1 LNQYKYVKINKF
13 PFILFCFSNTG
24 TACNYLHLRECFA
37 NCQYVN
43 G

>member
-13 PFILFCFSNTG
+13 PFILFCFSNT
-24 TACNYLHLRECFA
+24 ACNYLHLCGCFA